1 MAHRLTKTLAMA
13 ALLTV
18 CLLLLPTG
26 SASGEDGSA
35 IAIETLSYDPS
46 DGLLA
51 IEGSTST
58 GLVNIVVTGNGYCS
72 NICSSIAE
80 NGRFNCQFSIG
91 TLEPGSYIVVASGQ
105 GLSDTSGFQVLER
118 GAEPI
123 SVSVVSYN
131 SASGTISISGTA
143 TIPLVNAYVEE
154 SGPWSVINAFI
165 VDDGSFSGTFYV
177 GSLSEG
183 THTIVLSGES
193 VKISAQFEVI
203 DVSLSIT
210 DAYYDRSSGTV
221 SFTGTSSSSLVN
233 AIIIGDDY
241 SSPIDACPVSNGIY
255 SDSIYVGQLDG
266 SDYRL
271 VVSTNGA
278 SATFDLDTGGG
289 IPVGTEL
296 SEDGKTLIRFTGSV
310 GTYTLP
316 ASVEVVN
323 DGAFRN
329 CSIKEFVLDRD
340 VKWEI
345 MTYDPYPFESVEGL
359 EKITISEG
367 VTAIPAY
374 LFAETPVTSLTI
386 PSTVTKIGTKAFYHC
401 VKLSEL
407 SFVDD
412 SQITSIGSYSFSSNP
427 RLVEIEFG
435 SSADGCECIIG
446 EGAFFRGNYAD
457 LYDGNR
463 KIVDKDYPLDVEVD
477 PEFKL
482 VEIGSFSFARFGD
495 SSDVFSVTNFN
506 SDDGICIPS
515 TVRDIGTA
523 AFSWTREKTSG
534 HTEPMNFTMN
544 GHVSIDRN
552 AHIGSGSDL
561 TIVFAEGSICE
572 TIGSYAFAGWN
583 TISRLDMSACGNLTS
598 ISEYAFAYSLSSQTS
613 VAWATNLMS
622 IGDYAMYSAIT
633 LDDGS
638 STIIPASVESV
649 GRGAL
654 QFVKEIRFEAGSAL
668 KSIKTQSLSMTI
680 DMRECHVLESEYSG
694 AKVLLPVGVFDT
706 NWNQDP
712 DPSTPTASWSD
723 GKLIIDDDTVAIG
736 ILHGRGGVM
745 SETVLNATELQCST
759 SNLYFKEYLGNLY
772 FKNPYDGTLRL
783 VFVSGA
789 PTKMMLDRVD
799 GIAPII
805 KGGIIP
811 SNVREL
817 VVNEGVRLYAD
828 ALPADAVLESV
839 TFAYSL
845 DNLDD
850 LDAFI
855 PMTGKIQFNVLDGSS
870 ESCLKQLSSL
880 GEVYI
885 GYASGAG
892 TVYLPYR
899 SDGCVLTYDGVICKD
914 GTLSAS
920 VGGIKSGTVAVGIG
934 CDASCSEGKLTVT
947 SILDSYA
954 KVVFRHSDFVLGEK
968 IAVTFSGNGGESDG
982 CGSVVMQIYSGTSLS
997 EVEVPSFYKD
1007 LYRFEGWQL
1016 NGQPFDLSTPVTASM
1031 ILEAKW
1037 SARNP
1042 IISLDETAAEISID
1056 GDIKTGEVAPGSYT
1070 IRISEIKGGYE
1081 AFNWTIN
1088 GVAGHSVDEPLTVE
1102 VSHDTVIG
1110 TTYRYHSS
1118 SSGLDSVSNRDLPT
1132 SEEILSMVKVFELG
1146 GVVDTSM
1153 SVWQGTAS
1161 VPLIVDDKV
1170 YFRAGGYLYMAE
1182 SDTGFLLR
1190 AVASAHPTDYYH
1202 QIGYGDG
1209 IIIDCLTGKAYD
1221 LDLNQMYVLPSSVK
1235 VTGVEYYEGYFYT
1248 SGDDIYRFVAED
1260 EDGSKSS
1267 EVKELNKIATVE
1279 NTYATYGFAKS
1290 IFRDGFI
1297 YRVIA
1302 DKGSSRGIAAVNIE
1316 TGETSRVWLESLRS
1330 MYLDDGWISYHDGTI
1345 YLPGYTKGLFGAVA
1359 KEGNSCLAY
1368 ISVDGLEF
1376 GDEKSYTFDDR
1387 RFTSEFIV
1395 VNGTG
1400 YVNCG
1405 KTLYAFDMGQPTLTD
1420 PRTIESSLGHGSMT
1434 IDVSHI
1440 DEDGSPV
1447 YIYMIPYLSSQD
1459 TSTFCVIKDST
1470 AADGSRVLSN
1480 TYVKYLPSDYNSQTV
1495 RADIDGRMVWYN
1507 DSGHI
1512 FSYTTSEKNP
1522 YFFFIDDGTTATWY
1536 EAFGRSPAD
1545 ALSSLGDDVISLSSG
1560 LGIAT
1565 ISGKSVSSPGLW
1577 ALESIIPTD
1586 SLGNQIMG
1594 NLKNYKWVEISSL
1607 ADSELNV
1614 NHYYIIRPD
1623 SNSGAFEQGTT
1634 FHYLEGGAVKDY
1646 SFSMNIGDGRKVVGV
1661 SMVRG
1666 DQTSV
1671 MRFYDGEE
1679 LIDEI
1684 IGVVGTKASV
1694 QFPAVTRSG
1703 MLAQW
1708 KDSEGSA
1715 ILSLENEVF
1724 GSENKS
1730 YYVSWSEV
1738 PSRYSLDAKTK
1749 YDGGTLSIEYELEGE
1764 SKGVSMSMDVFVLC
1778 SDGRT
1783 VSRTV
1788 VIEDDR
1794 SNGSIEIDISNAE
1807 SCYLKVRS
1815 SNSTDDVVG
1824 NYGNKLLLLQEVAA

>member
-1 MAHRLTKTLAMA
+1 MAHRLTNTMAMA

-26 SASGEDGSA
+26 TASGEGGSA
-35 IAIETLSYDPS
+35 IAIETVSYDPS

-51 IEGSTST
+51 IGGSTST
-58 GLVNIVVTGNGYCS
+58 GLVNVVVSGDGYCS
-72 NICSSIAE
+72 TICSFIAE
-80 NGRFNCQFSIG
+80 DGRFDGRFSIG
-91 TLEPGSYIVVASGQ
+91 TLEPGSYSVVASGQ
-105 GLSDTSGFQVLER
+105 GLSDTKTFQVLER
-118 GAEPI
+118 DSEPI
-123 SVSVVSYN
+123 SVSAISYN

-143 TIPLVNAYVEE
+143 TIPLVNAYVEG
-154 SGPWSVINAFI
+154 SGPWSVIDAFI
-165 VDDGSFSGTFYV
+165 VDDGRFSGSFRV
-177 GSLSEG
+177 GPLSEG

-193 VKISAQFEVI
+193 VKITAQFEVI
-203 DVSLSIT
+203 NVSLTVT
-210 DAYYDRSSGTV
+210 DASYDRSSGTV
-221 SFTGTSSSSLVN
+221 SFAGTSSSSLVN
-233 AIIIGDDY
+233 VIVIGDDY
-241 SSPIDACPVSNGIY
+241 SSPIDACPVTDGTF
-255 SDSIYVGQLDG
+255 SDTIYVGQLNG

-278 SATFDLDTGGG
+278 SATFDLDTEGG
-289 IPVGTEL
+289 IPAGTEL
-296 SEDGKTLIRFTGSV
+296 SGDGKTLIRFTGSV
-310 GTYTLP
+310 GTYALP
-316 ASVEVVN
+316 ASVEVVS

-329 CSIKEFVLDRD
+329 CSFKEFVLDRD
-340 VKWEI
+340 VRWEI
-345 MTYDPYPFESVEGL
+345 TTYDSYPFESVEGL

-367 VTAIPAY
+367 VTSIPAY

-386 PSTVTKIGTKAFYHC
+386 PSSVTEIGTKAFYHC

-407 SFVDD
+407 SFVDG
-412 SQITSIGSYSFSSNP
+412 SRITSIGSYSFSSDP
-427 RLVEIEFG
+427 RLVKIEFG
-435 SSADGCECIIG
+435 TSAEGYECTIG
-446 EGAFFRGNYAD
+446 KGAFFRGNYAD
-457 LYDGNR
+457 LYDGDRAIN
-463 KIVDKDYPLDVEVD
+463 DGDYPLCVTMD
-477 PEFKL
+477 PEFRL
-482 VEIGSFSFARFGD
+482 VEIGDFSFAKYGGPE
-495 SSDVFSVTNFN
+495 SIFSETKFN
-506 SDDGICIPS
+506 SDGGICIPPS
-515 TVRDIGTA
+515 VRSIGVS
-523 AFSWTREKTSG
+523 AFSWTEQKTTVS
-534 HTEPMNFTMN
+534 TEPMKFTLPDRP
-544 GHVSIDRN
+544 VIDTKS
-552 AHIGSGSDL
+552 HIGSGNDL
-561 TIVFAEGSICE
+561 TLEFSEGSRCE
-572 TIGSYAFAGWN
+572 TIGAYAFAGWDK
-583 TISRLDMSACGNLTS
+583 ISRLDMSACGSLTS

-613 VAWATNLMS
+613 VGWATNLMS
-622 IGDYAMYSAIT
+622 IGDYAMFSART

-638 STIIPASVESV
+638 SAVIPASVETV
-649 GRGAL
+649 GKVAL
-654 QFVKEIRFEAGSAL
+654 QFVKEIKFDTGSAL
-668 KSIKTQSLSMTI
+668 KSIKAQSLSMTI
-680 DMRECHVLESEYSG
+680 DMRECHMLESEYSG
-694 AKVLLPVGVFDT
+694 AKVLVPIGVFDT
-706 NWNQDP
+706 KWDQSP
-712 DPSTPTASWSD
+712 DSSTPTAKWSD
-723 GKLIIDDDTVAIG
+723 GKLIIDDDTVAIAM
-736 ILHGRGGVM
+736 LHGNDGALSDR
-745 SETVLNATELQCST
+745 VLNATELQCSS
-759 SNLYFKEYLGNLY
+759 SNPYFKEYLGNLY

-783 VFVSGA
+783 VFVSGS
-789 PTKMMLDRVD
+789 PTKITLDQVN
-799 GIAPII
+799 GAAPII

-811 SNVREL
+811 SSVREL

-828 ALPADAVLESV
+828 ALPANVVLESV
-839 TFAYSL
+839 TFTYSL
-845 DNLDD
+845 ESSDD
-850 LDAFI
+850 LEAFI
-855 PMTGKIQFNVLDGSS
+855 PMTGKIQFNVLNGSS

-880 GEVYI
+880 GEVYV
-885 GYASGAG
+885 GYASGAR
-892 TVYLPYR
+892 TVYLPYQ
-899 SDGCVLTYDGVICKD
+899 SDGHVLTYDGITYED
-914 GTLSAS
+914 GTLSVP

-934 CDASCSEGKLTVT
+934 CDASYSEGRLTVT
-947 SILDSYA
+947 SILGSNA
-954 KVVFRHSDFVLGEK
+954 KVVFMHSDSVLGEK
-968 IAVTFSGNGGESDG
+968 ISVTFSGNGGESDG

-1007 LYRFEGWQL
+1007 LCRFEGWQID
-1016 NGQPFDLSTPVTASM
+1016 GQPFDLSTPVKASM

-1037 SARNP
+1037 SARDP
-1042 IISLDETAAEISID
+1042 IITLDETAAEIIID
-1056 GDIKTGEVAPGSYT
+1056 GNIETGEVTPGSYT
-1070 IRISEIKGGYE
+1070 MRISEIKGGYE
-1081 AFNWTIN
+1081 AFNWTVN
-1088 GVAGHSVDEPLTVE
+1088 GVEDHSVDEPLTVN

-1110 TTYRYHSS
+1110 VTYRYHSS

-1132 SEEILSMVKVFELG
+1132 SEEILNLVKVYELG

-1182 SDTGFLLR
+1182 SDTGFILR
-1190 AVASAHPTDYYH
+1190 AVVSAHPTDYYH
-1202 QIGYGDG
+1202 QIGYGGG

-1221 LDLNQMYVLPSSVK
+1221 LDLNQVYVLPSDVK

-1248 SGDDIYRFVAED
+1248 SGDDIYRFLAED
-1260 EDGSKSS
+1260 QDGSKSS
-1267 EVKELNKIATVE
+1267 EVKELKKLATVE

-1290 IFRDGFI
+1290 IFTNGYI

-1302 DKGSSRGIAAVNIE
+1302 DKGSSRGIAAVSIE

-1368 ISVDGLEF
+1368 ISVNGLEF
-1376 GDEKSYTFDDR
+1376 GDEKSYTFGDN

-1405 KTLYAFDMGQPTLTD
+1405 KTLYAFDMEQKTLAD

-1470 AADGSRVLSN
+1470 VADGSRVLSN
-1480 TYVKYLPSDYNSQTV
+1480 TYVGYLPSDYNSQTV
-1495 RADIDGRMVWYN
+1495 RADVEGRMVWYN

-1536 EAFGRSPAD
+1536 EAFGRGPAD
-1545 ALSSLGDDVISLSSG
+1545 ALSSLGDDVITLGSG

-1565 ISGKSVSSPGLW
+1565 ISGKSVPSPGLW

-1614 NHYYIIRPD
+1614 NHYYVIRPD
-1623 SNSGAFEQGTT
+1623 SDSGAFEQGTT

-1671 MRFYDGEE
+1671 MRFYDSEE
-1679 LIDEI
+1679 LIEEI

-1694 QFPAVTRSG
+1694 QFPAVTKSG

-1708 KDSEGSA
+1708 KDSGGSV
-1715 ILSLENEVF
+1715 ILTLEDEIF
-1724 GSENKS
+1724 TTESKS
-1730 YYVSWSEV
+1730 FYVSWYEV
-1738 PSRYSLDAKTK
+1738 PSEYSMDVKAE
-1749 YDGGTLSIEYELEGE
+1749 YDGGTLSIDYELKGE
-1764 SKGVSMSMDVFVLC
+1764 SKGMSMSMDVFVLC

-1788 VIEDDR
+1788 ILDDNKLSGVIE
-1794 SNGSIEIDISNAE
+1794 IVISDAE